1 MVKGFIVGQGSA
13 LRSLSAA
20 GAALA
25 MGVVVVVG
33 VTLAVFFAATV
44 AVLALLSSAL
54 LALTSLTLRARRT
67 AKAQRAD
74 GVIEARHIG
83 GHNWVATGWE
93 ERR

>member
-1 MVKGFIVGQGSA
+1 MVKGFIAGRGSA

-20 GAALA
+20 GAVVA
-25 MGVVVVVG
+25 MGAFVVVG
-33 VTLAVFFAATV
+33 VLLAVFFAATV
-44 AVLALLSSAL
+44 AVLALISGAL
-54 LALTSLTLRARRT
+54 LALTSLSMRARRT
-67 AKAQRAD
+67 AKTRTAD

>member
-1 MVKGFIVGQGSA
+1 MMKSFIVGQGSA

-25 MGVVVVVG
+25 MAAFVVVG
-33 VTLAVFFAATV
+33 VLLAVFFAATV
-44 AVLALLSSAL
+44 AVLAVISSAL
-54 LALTSLTLRARRT
+54 LALTSLSLRARRT
-67 AKAQRAD
+67 SKARTD